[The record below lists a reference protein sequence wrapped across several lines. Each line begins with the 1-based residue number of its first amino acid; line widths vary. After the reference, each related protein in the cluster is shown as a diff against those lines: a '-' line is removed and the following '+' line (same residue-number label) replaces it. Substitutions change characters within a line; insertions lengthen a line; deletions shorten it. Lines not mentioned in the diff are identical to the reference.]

1 MTVNYMTYVDRCD
14 GNDDNLSRTQP
25 EWPVSSTML
34 GEHTDE
40 SFDGTQE
47 GSVDHDRSGGGT
59 LDLVRSVVGEV
70 ESLGEVEVEL

>member
-1 MTVNYMTYVDRCD
+1 
-14 GNDDNLSRTQP
+14 
-25 EWPVSSTML
+25 ML

-47 GSVDHDRSGGGT
+47 GSVDHDRSGSGT